1 MCLRKLFISTFLC
14 YQKGLCESR
23 NLKRI
28 PNVSFLAH
36 LLWGIICKLFV
47 DLSRRLIQWTAYGII
62 RVNFLYPPAHNSSSR
77 DVVYEKVKLESYNL
91 PWGMIFKLFV
101 DIYIYLE
108 VWLNGLLIELSWVY
122 YLCCTI
128 SCPYCLH
135 MHSYIHIVTMWIA
148 RS

>member
-28 PNVSFLAH
+28 PNVIFLAH

-62 RVNFLYPPAHNSSSR
+62 RVNFLYPPAHTPWTCIDNSSSR
-77 DVVYEKVKLESYNL
+77 DVVCEKVKLESYNL

-101 DIYIYLE
+101 DIYISGSLIKWAAYRIIM
-108 VWLNGLLIELSWVY
+108 GLLFV
-122 YLCCTI
+122 
-128 SCPYCLH
+128 LH
-135 MHSYIHIVTMWIA
+135 H
-148 RS
+148 